1 MMSVTITLPEKA
13 AIPFRW
19 LQQHYNIDDLLR
31 EQDEMPGRFS
41 AAERQIADMEI
52 SVRDARKRLA
62 DVESYTKAA
71 VAAELDEKGKPAF
84 SSEDRRKTET
94 ARRLTEDQEAR
105 QIQADIRRLEDVVVN
120 ARVDLDHVNRQWQAL
135 RRKLEVITAIIL
147 AISGR

>member
-52 SVRDARKRLA
+52 SVRDARQRLTDIEA
-62 DVESYTKAA
+62 YTKAA
-71 VAAELDEKGKPAF
+71 VAAEMDEKGKPAF
-84 SSEDRRKTET
+84 SSEDKRKTEAT
-94 ARRLTEDQEAR
+94 RRLSEDPEAR
-105 QIQADIRRLEDVVVN
+105 QVQADIRRFEGAIVN
-120 ARVDLDHVNRQWQAL
+120 ARVDLDHLSRQWQAL
-135 RRKLEVITAIIL
+135 RRKLEVISAIIL